1 MAIFN
6 TYYSANEILGY
17 KALFNLVLS
26 DRSDGKT
33 FNCKVRALEDF
44 DKLGETTVY
53 VRRYDTEITP
63 KMYNTFFNE
72 VFLVEKYAWY
82 EQKYEFRHSKAG
94 VEIRLRDK
102 YENKKEGWSWI
113 VYFVPLSKAGK
124 LKSQL
129 DITNIRTI
137 DFDEYMPLDGRYL
150 KDEMMLLMELWKS
163 IDRDRDRTQCI
174 LLGNKID
181 PFCPFF
187 DFFGI
192 DLDIERARIR
202 TYRSGSVAVQVYVN
216 EEHRQVRQESKF
228 TNAIKGT
235 AYEEY
240 DAGGI
245 MRKANITLEALDT
258 DKYEYYCSFCTK
270 YGEGS
275 IWRNKEDN
283 GLLVSDRIRK
293 DGIVLTDTTFT
304 KDDGRRYY
312 NISFTPFVKTIKAT
326 YYSNRFRT
334 TSKNAFHNIQPM
346 LAKLNVR

>member
-1 MAIFN
+1 MAVFN
-6 TYYSANEILGY
+6 TYYSARELLGY
-17 KALFNLVLS
+17 GALFNLVLS

-33 FNCKVRALEDF
+33 FNCKVRALEDYE
-44 DKLGETTVY
+44 KYHETTVY

-72 VFLVEKYAWY
+72 VANVPAYSHYFD
-82 EQKYEFRHSKAG
+82 KYEFRHSKAG
-94 VEIRLRDK
+94 VEIREK
-102 YENKKEGWSWI
+102 NKHTGKEGWEWL
-113 VYFVPLSKAGK
+113 VYFIPLSKAGK

-174 LLGNKID
+174 LLGNKIN

-192 DLDIERARIR
+192 ELDIEKQRIR
-202 TYRSGSVAVQVYVN
+202 TYRNGSVAIQVYVN
-216 EEHRQVRQESKF
+216 EEHREVRQESKF
-228 TNAIKGT
+228 TSAIKNT

-245 MRKANITLEALDT
+245 MNNILNSVQYTTL
-258 DKYEYYCSFCTK
+258 DKNCIYLCSYLSK

-275 IWRNKEDN
+275 IWKNNEGN
-283 GLLVSDRIRK
+283 LIISDKQRR
-293 DGIVLTDTTFT
+293 DGITLTDKVYKLDRDSVDISISKFKYSLKQYYFT
-304 KDDGRRYY
+304 NKILY
-312 NISFTPFVKTIKAT
+312 
-326 YYSNRFRT
+326 
-334 TSKNAFHNIQPM
+334 TSRQAIHNFSPIIARAG
-346 LAKLNVR
+346 AK

>member
-17 KALFNLVLS
+17 GALFNLVLS

-33 FNCKVRALEDF
+33 FNCKVRALEDYE
-44 DKLGETTVY
+44 KLGETTVY

-72 VFLVEKYAWY
+72 VFLVDKYAHY
-82 EQKYEFRHSKAG
+82 EQKYEFRYSKAG
-94 VEIRLRDK
+94 VEIRERDK
-102 YENKKEGWSWI
+102 YEKKTEGWNWI

-192 DLDIERARIR
+192 DLDIEKARIR
-202 TYRSGSVAVQVYVN
+202 TYRNGSVAVQVYVN
-216 EEHRQVRQESKF
+216 EEHREVRQESKF
-228 TNAIKGT
+228 TSAIKGT

-245 MRKANITLEALDT
+245 MRKANISIVALDT
-258 DKYEYYCSFCTK
+258 NEYEYYCSFITK
-270 YGEGS
+270 HGEGS
-275 IWRNKEDN
+275 IWRHKKDG
-283 GLLVSDRIRK
+283 GLLVSDRTRK
-293 DGIVLTDTTFT
+293 DGMVITDTTFSL
-304 KDDGRRYY
+304 DDGRKYF
-312 NISFTPFVKTIKAT
+312 NISVLKLGYTMKTI
-326 YYSNRFRT
+326 YYSNRFRC
-334 TSKNAFHNIQPM
+334 TSKTAFHKIQPI
-346 LAKLNVR
+346 LSKINAK